1 MGDAGWGMRAS
12 RHRLVFALAV
22 ICAGCAA
29 GRDVLVQLETHRPQ
43 VYDPRQIEVQAMVL
57 GPQSALH
64 YKWFSVNGD
73 FDPQES
79 YEPKTQFT
87 FAPNA
92 VRDRIWVEVW
102 RDNEKVAESGMDV
115 NVESRP
121 RASSDKTPLPE
132 IVIARVPRYQPEGG
146 PDTRDTIAG
155 TVRTPVAGDYRVV
168 IYARADAWYIQPT
181 PFSTETIERDNTW
194 KTWTHTGSSYAALV
208 VRKSYKPM
216 TRLDVLPQID
226 ADVLS
231 RAIVE
236 GRK

>member
-1 MGDAGWGMRAS
+1 MTDPRRTVWGVLGFVVLS
-12 RHRLVFALAV
+12 
-22 ICAGCAA
+22 AGCGA
-29 GRDVLVQLETHRPQ
+29 GRDVVVELETHKPQ
-43 VYDPRQIEVQAMVL
+43 AYDARQIEVQAMVL
-57 GPQSALH
+57 GPQAGLH

-79 YEPKTQFT
+79 YEPKTQFR
-87 FAPNA
+87 FASSS

-102 RDNEKVAESGMDV
+102 RDNAKVAESALDV
-115 NVESRP
+115 DVDTRP
-121 RASSDKTPLPE
+121 RVSNETAPVAE
-132 IVIARVPRYQPEGG
+132 ITITRIPRYQPEGG

-155 TVRTPVAGDYRVV
+155 TVRTPLPGDYNVV

-181 PFSTETIERDNTW
+181 PFSMQRIEADSSWR
-194 KTWTHTGSSYAALV
+194 TWTHTGSSYAALV

-231 RAIVE
+231 RAVVE

>member
-1 MGDAGWGMRAS
+1 MAT
-12 RHRLVFALAV
+12 LVVAVALS
-22 ICAGCAA
+22 AGCA
-29 GRDVLVQLETHRPQ
+29 GKNDILVRLETHRPQ
-43 VYDPRQIEVQAMVL
+43 AYDPHQVEVQAMVL
-57 GPQSALH
+57 GPQSGVH

-87 FAPNA
+87 FAPNS

-102 RDNEKVAESGMDV
+102 RDNEKVAESALDV
-115 NVESRP
+115 TVESRP
-121 RASSDKTPLPE
+121 RSSVGKTAVPE
-132 IVIARVPRYQPEGG
+132 ITITRVPRYQAEGG

-155 TVRTPVAGDYRVV
+155 TVRTSLAGDYRVV

-181 PFSTETIERDNTW
+181 PFAMQPIESDNTW
-194 KTWTHTGSSYAALV
+194 RTWTHTGSSYAALV
-208 VRKSYKPM
+208 VRQTYKPA

>member
-1 MGDAGWGMRAS
+1 MTSSWQCVAT
-12 RHRLVFALAV
+12 V
-22 ICAGCAA
+22 IGTVVLSVGCAA
-29 GRDVLVQLETHRPQ
+29 EKDLLVQLETHRPQ
-43 VYDPRQIEVQAMVL
+43 AYDPRQVEVQAMIL
-57 GPQSALH
+57 GPQTGLH

-79 YEPKTQFT
+79 YDPKTQFT
-87 FAPNA
+87 FAPSS

-102 RDNEKVAESGMDV
+102 RDNEKVAESALDV

-121 RASSDKTPLPE
+121 RSSVEKTAVPE
-132 IVIARVPRYQPEGG
+132 VTITRLPRYQAEGG

-155 TVRTPVAGDYRVV
+155 TVRTSVAGDYRVV

-181 PFSTETIERDNTW
+181 PFAMQPIESDNTW
-194 KTWTHTGSSYAALV
+194 RTWTHTGSSYAALV
-208 VRKSYKPM
+208 VRATYKPV

-231 RAIVE
+231 RVIVE